1 MQKIDSLKEKSL
13 LIRIIAQLSDQ
24 TQTKP
29 IRCTPPENY
38 ASFGTN
44 PISRYNRAQTDKQTL
59 YKNTNRVDKK
69 IV

>member
-1 MQKIDSLKEKSL
+1 MLKAKSFINKDNC
-13 LIRIIAQLSDQ
+13 LIISSNPNKTYTLHTA
-24 TQTKP
+24 
-29 IRCTPPENY
+29 ENY